1 MELRP
6 EARLM
11 NQKIIALA
19 NQKGGVGKTTTA
31 VNLGAYLARMGHK
44 ILLIDID
51 PQGNASSG
59 LGVDIHALDKTIYE
73 VLIDEISASEALLP
87 TEYNGLTVLPAN
99 VQLSGVE
106 VDMLQVDDKEF
117 ILRNALTQIT
127 NEFDYVLIDCP
138 PNLGILTLNALCA
151 ANRVMVTLQ
160 TEYYALE
167 GLTQLMKVIQLVQN
181 SLNPELILDGVV
193 LTMYDQRTSLA
204 NQVVE
209 DVRAH
214 FPDRVYNTIIPRNV
228 KLSEAP
234 SFGKFIGEYA
244 PDSTGARAYEEL
256 AKEVAERG

>member
-1 MELRP
+1 MERNP
-6 EARLM
+6 EANHM

-44 ILLIDID
+44 ILLVDID

-59 LGVDIHALDKTIYE
+59 LGVDIHSLEKTIYE
-73 VLIDEISASEALLP
+73 VLIGEISASEALIP
-87 TEYNGLTVLPAN
+87 SDYDGLTILPAN

-106 VDMLQVDDKEF
+106 VDMLQAADKEY
-117 ILRNALTQIT
+117 ILKNALTQIT
-127 NEFDYVLIDCP
+127 GKFDIVLIDCP

-193 LTMYDQRTSLA
+193 LTMFDQRTSLA
-204 NQVVE
+204 NQVVD
-209 DVRAH
+209 DVREH
-214 FPDRVYNTIIPRNV
+214 FPDRVYETIIPRNV

-244 PDSTGARAYEEL
+244 PESTGARAYEDL
-256 AKEVAERG
+256 AKEVAQRG

>member
-1 MELRP
+1 
-6 EARLM
+6 M

-44 ILLIDID
+44 ILLVDID

-73 VLIDEISASEALLP
+73 VLLNEISVSEALMP
-87 TEYNGLTVLPAN
+87 SEYNGLTILPAN

-106 VDMLQVDDKEF
+106 VDMLQTDSKEY
-117 ILRNALTQIT
+117 ILREALHQVQDQ
-127 NEFDYVLIDCP
+127 FDLILIDCP

-193 LTMYDQRTSLA
+193 LTMFDQRTSLA
-204 NQVVE
+204 NQVVD

-214 FPDRVYNTIIPRNV
+214 FKDRVYNTVIPRNV

-234 SFGKFIGEYA
+234 SFGKYIGEYA
-244 PDSTGARAYEEL
+244 PDSTGAKAYEQL
-256 AKEVAERG
+256 AQEVADRG